1 MSQNSFEIKI
11 KLPNG
16 TEESHSFTQEIVTV
30 GRSKLNNLCL
40 DIDKKIS
47 RKHFAFNFKEQVLSV
62 VIENTVTNPVL
73 LNGKQI
79 FGLNIVDS
87 GQTIQIGD
95 SLIEIIR
102 VTQLNQTENFP
113 DIEIEEVDPQAE
125 KTRVVQLDNFNPTQT
140 ENYDG
145 NQIAEIYSK
154 IEAVHKKRV
163 EEVSGVHK
171 IVEVTSEHKQQSN
184 SDINGLDPEDEFTES
199 ASSVPNKKLIFYVA
213 CGLLIALSVAMLFFG
228 KNKETFNKFLIL
240 KNFQNSPKQP
250 KPKTQIIFG
259 NGLFFIQIV

>member
-102 VTQLNQTENFP
+102 HANMN
-113 DIEIEEVDPQAE
+113 I
-125 KTRVVQLDNFNPTQT
+125 K
-140 ENYDG
+140 
-145 NQIAEIYSK
+145 
-154 IEAVHKKRV
+154 
-163 EEVSGVHK
+163 K
-171 IVEVTSEHKQQSN
+171 IVNFS
-184 SDINGLDPEDEFTES
+184 L
-199 ASSVPNKKLIFYVA
+199 
-213 CGLLIALSVAMLFFG
+213 
-228 KNKETFNKFLIL
+228 TFLY
-240 KNFQNSPKQP
+240 
-250 KPKTQIIFG
+250 
-259 NGLFFIQIV
+259 FFI